1 MVTLLNRIR
10 SQIILNIVQHIL
22 HYTHTHTH
30 TPVEGF
36 FLFYFKKQIHTLRTE
51 RNSNIKV
58 HYKLHLKVITIVG
71 ASYLEGTI
79 ETV

>member
-30 TPVEGF
+30 QWKDF

>member
-10 SQIILNIVQHIL
+10 SQIILNIVQH
-22 HYTHTHTH
+22 TH

-36 FLFYFKKQIHTLRTE
+36 FFFFYFKKQKNTLRTE